1 MSLNAVYVKLLHQN
15 WSQACRT
22 ARRLSVSLSRL
33 ENYLPVTAAIISA
46 GDEELMERLDAF
58 RVRYGDLQDC
68 LGNKAFR
75 NVLLAEDEEPVN
87 MADTLNRIEKRGI
100 LSSADLWRNMRAIRN
115 AFAQDAFYQ
124 DGREAEEERADAIN
138 LAWQSAGE
146 LLSIAENIQTYCRK
160 QGVDLME
167 IDRADQ

>member
-22 ARRLSVSLSRL
+22 ARRLSVSLFRL

-68 LGNKAFR
+68 LGNKVFR
-75 NVLLAEDEEPVN
+75 SVLLAEDEEPVN
-87 MADTLNRIEKRGI
+87 MADTLNRMEKRGI
-100 LSSADLWRNMRAIRN
+100 LSSADAWRNMRAIRN
-115 AFAQDAFYQ
+115 AFAHDYP
-124 DGREAEEERADAIN
+124 EAEEERAEAIN

>member
-1 MSLNAVYVKLLHQN
+1 
-15 WSQACRT
+15 
-22 ARRLSVSLSRL
+22 
-33 ENYLPVTAAIISA
+33 
-46 GDEELMERLDAF
+46 MERLDAF
-58 RVRYGDLQDC
+58 RVRYGDLRDC

-87 MADTLNRIEKRGI
+87 MADTLNRMEKRGI

-124 DGREAEEERADAIN
+124 DGREAEEERAEAIN

-146 LLSIAENIQTYCRK
+146 LLSIAENMQTYCRK
-160 QGVDLME
+160 QGVELM
-167 IDRADQ
+167 R

>member
-15 WSQACRT
+15 WSQAYRT

-68 LGNKAFR
+68 LG
-75 NVLLAEDEEPVN
+75 V
-87 MADTLNRIEKRGI
+87 RIR
-100 LSSADLWRNMRAIRN
+100 
-115 AFAQDAFYQ
+115 
-124 DGREAEEERADAIN
+124 
-138 LAWQSAGE
+138 
-146 LLSIAENIQTYCRK
+146 
-160 QGVDLME
+160 
-167 IDRADQ
+167 